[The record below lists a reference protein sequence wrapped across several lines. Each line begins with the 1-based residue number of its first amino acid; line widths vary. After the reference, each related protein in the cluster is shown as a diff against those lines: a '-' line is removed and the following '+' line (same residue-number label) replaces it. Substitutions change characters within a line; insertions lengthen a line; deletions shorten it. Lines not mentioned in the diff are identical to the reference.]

1 MPATQV
7 RILKI
12 AQMGSSKPRLMP
24 VASGQAIQK
33 GDFLII
39 DANGRVTLAVA
50 AGSSIPAA
58 TATTNHLVIADQ
70 NAASLAQDTLI
81 QVVTADDT
89 TTLSM
94 LLSTTDSAQAF
105 SAAFKGKGYDI
116 RRGTSSP
123 YNWTV
128 DVNGAT
134 SPKVEVID
142 VDPNYPAT
150 DTWGVVLCR
159 PIVGQW
165 AK

>member
-1 MPATQV
+1 
-7 RILKI
+7 
-12 AQMGSSKPRLMP
+12 MP
-24 VASGQAIQK
+24 VASGQTILK

-39 DANGRVTLAVA
+39 DANGRVTLPGTGA
-50 AGSSIPAA
+50 SIPAA
-58 TATTNHLVIADQ
+58 TATTNHIVIADQ
-70 NAASLAQDTLI
+70 NANSLAQDTLI

-89 TTLSM
+89 TTLSL

-105 SAAFKGKGYDI
+105 SAAFKGKEYDI
-116 RRGTSSP
+116 RRGTASP

-128 DVNGAT
+128 DVNGST

-142 VDPNYPAT
+142 VDPNYPST

-159 PIVGQW
+159 PVVGQW